1 MTSTN
6 LKPVSEPELW
16 VPRLR
21 WGVRLSRLEL
31 IPHSLRAERLAVE
44 RVGLGRC
51 VDGAGGVGR
60 RACAE
65 HRRVS
70 AGEGVGQSAP

>member
-6 LKPVSEPELW
+6 LKPVSERELW

-44 RVGLGRC
+44 RVGLGRPRHWFC
-51 VDGAGGVGR
+51 TFRLLILSRTNLASR
-60 RACAE
+60 
-65 HRRVS
+65 HRELSSLV
-70 AGEGVGQSAP
+70 

>member
-1 MTSTN
+1 M
-6 LKPVSEPELW
+6 
-16 VPRLR
+16 PRLR